1 MTSQTGLAIPSG
13 LAIPTWSHA
22 IYMSGYPGSYG
33 CRGWGS
39 PPVWLSRGRRGCV
52 VRHVYNALNP
62 CRDSQ
67 TGPGLA
73 IPHRS
78 GNGWSYADAGL
89 AIPYLMKVYIYIY
102 ISKWAICD
110 LYIFCIYIY
119 TSLFT
124 KMVAHKKKIQTKSS
138 IKKHTNHTLCTFTEH
153 YNIYASPRPWN

>member
-13 LAIPTWSHA
+13 LAFPTGSNA
-22 IYMSGYPGSYG
+22 IYMSGYPGNFG

-52 VRHVYNALNP
+52 VRHVYNELNP
-62 CRDSQ
+62 CRVSQ

-89 AIPYLMKVYIYIY
+89 AIPYFMKVYIYIY
-102 ISKWAICD
+102 IDI
-110 LYIFCIYIY
+110 
-119 TSLFT
+119 
-124 KMVAHKKKIQTKSS
+124 
-138 IKKHTNHTLCTFTEH
+138 
-153 YNIYASPRPWN
+153 R